1 MKSYYPVFLDLQG
14 KSCTVFGGGVVAEGK
29 VSRLQDAGADVTV
42 ISPEATAGIRASARR
57 GVLRW
62 LAREYRP
69 GDLAGAYLG
78 IAATNVRAVNQR
90 IFQEAQDLG
99 VPLNVVDDP
108 AQCTFISPSIV
119 TRGVVTV
126 AISTGGVSP
135 ALARKLRE
143 SLQDSPALQW
153 ADLAGVLSR
162 ARSQV
167 KTRGAAV
174 DPQRW
179 QCCLTPKLLALAQ
192 AGLEE
197 ESLGLLLSNL
207 LDRGDPRLCPNVARC
222 DPGGCAGRNLGDD

>member
-14 KSCTVFGGGVVAEGK
+14 KPCKVFGGGAVAEGK
-29 VSRLQDAGADVTV
+29 VAGLQDAGADVTV
-42 ISPEATAGIRASARR
+42 ISPEATAGIRAAARQ
-57 GVLRW
+57 GLLRW
-62 LAREYRP
+62 LAREYRR
-69 GDLAGAYLG
+69 GDLSGAYLG
-78 IAATNVRAVNQR
+78 IAATNVREVNRR
-90 IFQEAQDLG
+90 IFREAQDLS

-108 AQCTFISPSIV
+108 AQCTFISPSVV

-135 ALARKLRE
+135 ALARKIRE

-153 ADLAGVLSR
+153 ADLAAVLSR

-167 KTRGAAV
+167 KQRGAAV

-179 QCCLTPKLLALAQ
+179 QCCLTPKLLAMAQ

-197 ESLGLLLSNL
+197 ESLDLLLSNL
-207 LDRGDPRLCPNVARC
+207 LDYGAPGLCPRVAQC
-222 DPGGCAGRNLGDD
+222 DPGGCAGKDRSDD